1 MLTLRVYQQR
11 VVDSVGGQNAIIKMP
26 TGSGKTF
33 VAAEL
38 IQQRLSKS
46 DREEPTNGKKALFLV
61 PSVRLVEQ
69 QADAIQ
75 SWCGGRYA
83 VGQYHGNKGAPSYD
97 SFRILV
103 STPEAFRLLQASNS
117 EFGDLDWGSF
127 AICVFDEVHHV
138 LGKHPYRRLA
148 QGIKSWSE
156 LNSETHDHPQIVGVS
171 ASLGYPVDQTGLQN
185 VLRELSADLSIQILI
200 TPTVEELV
208 EGGYQPQQDNIEVET
223 GGWGLPE
230 GISLVSHRS
239 PHAMHEC
246 FMRRIKKGTATP
258 FALNLWAAIKL
269 IEEKASEMLSTRG
282 ALFTSPL
289 SEPKLASWEKY
300 ADQLQ
305 CEYGKFDNDMN
316 TFFQHLEV
324 WYVALR
330 FLVTTWEEEEQ
341 LVMKWLIQQKAFG
354 VKQFLVVP
362 TRVNELESLASNDMN
377 FTKVAGLCKHLLE
390 KRQRFGDGFRCI
402 VFVQQRISAFVV
414 ANLINADSLM
424 QPHNMKAG
432 FVTSVG
438 SPISPSIKT
447 TRANINERVEGFR
460 DGTINILVATSVV
473 EEVSFVVFVRDSTRS

>member
-38 IQQRLSKS
+38 IQRRLSKS
-46 DREEPTNGKKALFLV
+46 DREEPMNGKKALFLV

-83 VGQYHGNKGAPSYD
+83 VGQYHGNKGVPSYD

-156 LNSETHDHPQIVGVS
+156 LNSETHDPPQIVGVS

-185 VLRELSADLSIQILI
+185 VLKELSADLSIQILI
-200 TPTVEELV
+200 TPTVEELI

-223 GGWGLPE
+223 DGWGLPE
-230 GISLVSHRS
+230 GISLASHRS
-239 PHAMHEC
+239 PHAMHE
-246 FMRRIKKGTATP
+246 
-258 FALNLWAAIKL
+258 
-269 IEEKASEMLSTRG
+269 
-282 ALFTSPL
+282 
-289 SEPKLASWEKY
+289 
-300 ADQLQ
+300 
-305 CEYGKFDNDMN
+305 
-316 TFFQHLEV
+316 
-324 WYVALR
+324 
-330 FLVTTWEEEEQ
+330 
-341 LVMKWLIQQKAFG
+341 
-354 VKQFLVVP
+354 
-362 TRVNELESLASNDMN
+362 
-377 FTKVAGLCKHLLE
+377 
-390 KRQRFGDGFRCI
+390 
-402 VFVQQRISAFVV
+402 
-414 ANLINADSLM
+414 
-424 QPHNMKAG
+424 
-432 FVTSVG
+432 
-438 SPISPSIKT
+438 
-447 TRANINERVEGFR
+447 
-460 DGTINILVATSVV
+460 
-473 EEVSFVVFVRDSTRS
+473 